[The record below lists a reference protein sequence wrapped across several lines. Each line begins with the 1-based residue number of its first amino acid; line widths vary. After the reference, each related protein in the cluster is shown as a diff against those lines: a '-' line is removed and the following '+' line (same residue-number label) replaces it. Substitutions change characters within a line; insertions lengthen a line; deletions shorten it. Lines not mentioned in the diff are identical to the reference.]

1 MKKIIVFTFFLWYL
15 AGSFL
20 LKSQDIEEKRKQKL
34 VEKGEYIIGNRY
46 KLKLFEKTDIDRH
59 PFKDTFYR
67 NFKLE
72 YDFLI
77 DLPAFDGSFVKALI
91 NKENYKEKVNEFVN
105 LNDPYKYVK
114 MERKEFEQYLSYN
127 DAEIFCN
134 KRGGRIAKDYEL
146 EIALKYYKVPPGA
159 NYKGYNNNSDIG
171 VFYEFSKDKEG
182 NPIILK
188 YFYGKIQ
195 GIMNDF
201 IFIDEIIKIKN
212 DEEIA
217 ASVRCVYNVNQ

>member
-1 MKKIIVFTFFLWYL
+1 MKKIIITFFLCYL
-15 AGSFL
+15 SGSFL
-20 LKSQDIEEKRKQKL
+20 LKGQDIEEKRKQKL
-34 VEKGEYIIGNRY
+34 IEKGEYIIGNRY
-46 KLKLFEKTDIDRH
+46 KLKLFDKADIDRH

-67 NFKLE
+67 SFKLE
-72 YDFLI
+72 YDFFI
-77 DLPAFDGSFVKALI
+77 DFAAYDGNFVKALI
-91 NKENYKEKVNEFVN
+91 NKENYKEKLKEFAN
-105 LNDPYKYVK
+105 LDDPYKYVK
-114 MERKEFEQYLSYN
+114 LERKEFEQYLSYN
-127 DAEIFCN
+127 DAEIFCG

-146 EIALKYYKVPPGA
+146 EIALKYYKVPAGA

-171 VFYEFSKDKEG
+171 VFYEFAKDKDG

-201 IFIDEIIKIKN
+201 IFIDEVIKIKN